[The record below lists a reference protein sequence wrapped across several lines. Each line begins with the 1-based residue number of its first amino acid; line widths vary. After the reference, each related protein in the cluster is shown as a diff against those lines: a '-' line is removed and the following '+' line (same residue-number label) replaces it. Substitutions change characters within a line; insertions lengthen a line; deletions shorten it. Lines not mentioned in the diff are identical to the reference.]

1 MHYAND
7 DFEESEEQSHL
18 QNLASPPRKKQRA
31 VNQYATVSNRL
42 FAAIRQ
48 ETVLAIQNFLTQR
61 IVPAITS
68 SIEEIAT
75 VFMSA
80 SPRDMAKSAQSQLEK
95 LKMNSAGAQL
105 MDDCIDLFIQASL
118 LSGKQDLRQA
128 FKCIS
133 ENTIS
138 AQLTVL
144 INLVL
149 TAIPHSMVVE
159 RTVSHSHYNILRND
173 KRLSMSLQSANNRL
187 LVVLNGVGTAF
198 FDPRPVVAHIQ
209 RASLKKEAQ
218 I

>member
-18 QNLASPPRKKQRA
+18 QNLASPPSKKLRA
-31 VNQYATVSNRL
+31 VNRYATVSNRL

-61 IVPAITS
+61 IVPAISS
-68 SIEEIAT
+68 SIEEIVT
-75 VFMSA
+75 LFMSA

-95 LKMNSAGAQL
+95 LKMNSAGAQF

-118 LSGKQDLRQA
+118 LSGMQDLREK

-144 INLVL
+144 INLDF
-149 TAIPHSMVVE
+149 TATLHSMVVE
-159 RTVSHSHYNILRND
+159 KTVSHYKIFRND
-173 KRLSMSLQSANNRL
+173 KRLSMPLQRVNNRL
-187 LVVLNGVGTAF
+187 LIALDGVGTAF
-198 FDPRPVVAHIQ
+198 VDP
-209 RASLKKEAQ
+209 
-218 I
+218 